1 MHTPMN
7 TVTILSNANQLTR
20 SALAT
25 LPTGCY
31 IVQCASTTDFA
42 VASAYGLLFHYGSLS
57 NYHHYLFTNGDGL
70 WKLTYSGTTQ
80 GEWQSVRPTYVD
92 VNLTV
97 TTAGTAM
104 QISSASGYKV
114 TYSNFLNAYV
124 IDTNQIVVR
133 IHTYNN
139 LLYAKFLT
147 DTGANAPAATYKL
160 RCWYM
165 P

>member
-1 MHTPMN
+1 MN

-20 SALAT
+20 TALAT

-42 VASAYGLLFHYGSLS
+42 VASAYGLLFHYGSLN
-57 NYHHYLFTNGDGL
+57 NYHHYLFTNGEGL

-80 GEWQSVRPTYVD
+80 GEWQSVRPAYMD
-92 VNLTV
+92 VSLTL
-97 TTAGTAM
+97 TTAGGVV
-104 QISSASGYKV
+104 QLSSATGYVVSYNKFISGI
-114 TYSNFLNAYV
+114 V
-124 IDTNQIVVR
+124 IDSNNINVR
-133 IHTYNN
+133 FHTYNN
-139 LLYAKFLT
+139 LIYAKFYT
-147 DTGANAPAATYKL
+147 DTGSNAPTGTYKV